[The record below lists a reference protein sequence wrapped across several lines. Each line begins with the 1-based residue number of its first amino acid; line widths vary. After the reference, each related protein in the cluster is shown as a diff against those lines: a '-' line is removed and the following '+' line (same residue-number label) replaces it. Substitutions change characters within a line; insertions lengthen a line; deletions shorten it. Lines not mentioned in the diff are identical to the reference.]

1 MAKELEPT
9 QYVRDLEKHVDHQ
22 ANDLVKARALLE
34 KSLNMID
41 IVPSNLHPSHREDV
55 AKLKDDIGDFLYGA
69 DRSYVNQG

>member
-41 IVPSNLHPSHREDV
+41 IVPNAMLWEDV
-55 AKLKDDIGDFLYGA
+55 AKLKDDISDFLYGA
-69 DRSYVNQG
+69 DRNYVNQG

>member
-41 IVPSNLHPSHREDV
+41 IVPNAMLWEDV
-55 AKLKDDIGDFLYGA
+55 AKLKDDIDDFLYGA
-69 DRSYVNQG
+69 DRNYVNQG

>member
-9 QYVRDLEKHVDHQ
+9 QYVRDLEKHVDNQ
-22 ANDLVKARALLE
+22 ANDLVQARDLLE

-41 IVPSNLHPSHREDV
+41 IVPNAMLWEDV

-69 DRSYVNQG
+69 DRNYVNQG

>member
-22 ANDLVKARALLE
+22 ANDLVKAKDLLE

-41 IVPSNLHPSHREDV
+41 IIPNAMLWEDV
-55 AKLKDDIGDFLYGA
+55 AKLKDDIEDFLYGA
-69 DRSYVNQG
+69 DRNYVNQG

>member
-1 MAKELEPT
+1 MEKRLDLE
-9 QYVRDLEKHVDHQ
+9 QYVKDLEKHVDHQ

-41 IVPSNLHPSHREDV
+41 IIPNAMLWEDV

-69 DRSYVNQG
+69 NRNYVNQD

>member
-22 ANDLVKARALLE
+22 ANDLVKARGLLE
-34 KSLNMID
+34 KSFNMID
-41 IVPSNLHPSHREDV
+41 IVPNAMLWEDV

-69 DRSYVNQG
+69 DRNYVNQG

>member
-22 ANDLVKARALLE
+22 ANDLVKARGLLE

-41 IVPSNLHPSHREDV
+41 IVPNAMLWEDV

-69 DRSYVNQG
+69 DRNYVNQG

>member
-41 IVPSNLHPSHREDV
+41 IVPNAMLWEDV

-69 DRSYVNQG
+69 DRNYVNQG

>member
-41 IVPSNLHPSHREDV
+41 IVPNAMLWEDV

>member
-1 MAKELEPT
+1 MEKRLNLE
-9 QYVRDLEKHVDHQ
+9 QYVKDLEKHVDHQ

-41 IVPSNLHPSHREDV
+41 IIPNAMLWEDV

-69 DRSYVNQG
+69 NRNYVNQD